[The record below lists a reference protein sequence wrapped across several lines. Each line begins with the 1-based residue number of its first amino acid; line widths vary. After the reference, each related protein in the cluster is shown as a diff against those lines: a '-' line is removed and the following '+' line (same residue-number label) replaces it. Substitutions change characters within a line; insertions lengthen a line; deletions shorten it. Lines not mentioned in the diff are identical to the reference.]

1 MIRSESR
8 NRPLMF
14 CGIDS
19 TVIAMLNIAVKS
31 FWLCLIAC
39 FFSDYTHA
47 GIPIQHW
54 RQPDGAQVF
63 LVESRAIP
71 MIDVQVDFD
80 AGGRRDPPLK
90 AGLAMVTAGMMSKGL
105 LAYSG
110 ASALDENAL
119 SEAWVD
125 LGARFAGTAQGDR
138 MTFQLRS
145 LTEPDVLQ
153 RAVLLAGRQLA
164 LPAFDDAVWLRE
176 RERLIAAWKEAGT
189 RPASIAAKKFSQL
202 VFGEHPYGRE
212 MTPDSLRAIE
222 TRDMR
227 AFLLRHLHRCGAR
240 VSIVGDIG
248 RTGAEALVSQLLEG
262 LTRQDP
268 NCPEQSGIQ
277 DVRPLLHAIDVR
289 QAHPAAQAHIL
300 IGQPGIARRDPD
312 YFPLI
317 VGNHILGG
325 GWFVSRLTTEVR
337 EKRGL
342 SYSVYSHFSPGLHA
356 GAFTLGLQT
365 RPDQVPMALSVV
377 RQSLQEFVANGPT
390 GEELRAAKD
399 QLIGGFALRIDSN
412 RKLLENVANIAWYGL
427 SLDYLETWRAR
438 VEALTVAEIR
448 DAFRKH
454 LRPDQMVTVV
464 VGGAD

>member
-1 MIRSESR
+1 
-8 NRPLMF
+8 
-14 CGIDS
+14 
-19 TVIAMLNIAVKS
+19 
-31 FWLCLIAC
+31 
-39 FFSDYTHA
+39 
-47 GIPIQHW
+47 
-54 RQPDGAQVF
+54 
-63 LVESRAIP
+63 
-71 MIDVQVDFD
+71 
-80 AGGRRDPPLK
+80 
-90 AGLAMVTAGMMSKGL
+90 
-105 LAYSG
+105 
-110 ASALDENAL
+110 
-119 SEAWVD
+119 
-125 LGARFAGTAQGDR
+125 
-138 MTFQLRS
+138 
-145 LTEPDVLQ
+145 
-153 RAVLLAGRQLA
+153 
-164 LPAFDDAVWLRE
+164 
-176 RERLIAAWKEAGT
+176 
-189 RPASIAAKKFSQL
+189 
-202 VFGEHPYGRE
+202 